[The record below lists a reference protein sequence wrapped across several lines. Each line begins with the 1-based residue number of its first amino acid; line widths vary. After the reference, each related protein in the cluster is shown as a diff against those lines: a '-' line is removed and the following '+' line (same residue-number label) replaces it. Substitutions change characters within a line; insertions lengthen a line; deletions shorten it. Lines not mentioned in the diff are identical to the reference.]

1 MEVNLL
7 CCEMMMVDFLHF
19 SSYQRPPVATGGVL
33 LEYVSSF
40 KLLGVY
46 IAEDLT

>member
-19 SSYQRPPVATGGVL
+19 NSYQRPPVATGGVL
-33 LEYVSSF
+33 LEHVSSF
-40 KLLGVY
+40 NLLGVY